1 MQWPCL
7 LNSFWMHLIVWNR
20 TSFIIITHLVLTVFV
35 NIVVTYLRIKRLSF
49 HQLTLALLMGSTSLD
64 QLAYNFLLRV
74 CPNQAGFIVLAAS
87 IVCLRLATITLS
99 SPVWRS
105 LGVTKQSWLCLYFM
119 LYQCVNLSTHSLAS
133 SRLLKPS
140 VGQLGWYLHV
150 LNNDFANGLSLLT
163 RGLL

>member
-74 CPNQAGFIVLAAS
+74 CSNQAGFIVLAAS
-87 IVCLRLATITLS
+87 IVTYMTLIRCHKAKLTVLILHVIPMRKLKYPQPCIFKAVKAICWPVRMILARLEQ
-99 SPVWRS
+99 R
-105 LGVTKQSWLCLYFM
+105 LCKRT
-119 LYQCVNLSTHSLAS
+119 VITHSRSAIW
-133 SRLLKPS
+133 R
-140 VGQLGWYLHV
+140 H
-150 LNNDFANGLSLLT
+150 NA
-163 RGLL
+163 